1 MKNFY
6 FIIAAILIL
15 LMLTLPFLSMTKPA
29 ESASPPLKNKVQNEE
44 NEESGE
50 NIVLLCHADGQLK
63 TLNMREYIFGVVA
76 AEISASKEIET
87 LKAQTVAAFTYTL
100 YKKNKNQNEN
110 FDITDNPNVDQAF
123 ITVDAAKEK
132 WGDKAAEYEKKLND
146 VLDQVYGTYLC
157 YNDEPIYAAYHAIS
171 SGKTESSKS
180 VWGNELPYLLETE
193 SMGDLLSPDYLSEK
207 AVSAED
213 FRNAFKDICTL
224 PENEAEY
231 IGEIVRSAS
240 GGAITVTVGDKQIS
254 GSEFRRLLS
263 LRSHNFDVT
272 FSDGVF
278 NFTVRGYGH
287 GVGMSQNGAEYM
299 AAQGSTYTEI
309 LNWYYKDCT
318 LKTIK

>member
-6 FIIAAILIL
+6 FIVAAILIL
-15 LMLTLPFLSMTKPA
+15 LMLTLPFLSMTKPT
-29 ESASPPLKNKVQNEE
+29 ETVSPPPTENNVQTDETD
-44 NEESGE
+44 E

-76 AEISASKEIET
+76 AEISMSYEIET
-87 LKAQTVAAFTYTL
+87 IKAQTVAAFTYTL
-100 YKKNKNQNEN
+100 YKRSKNKAEDY
-110 FDITDNPNVDQAF
+110 DITDNPNVDQAY
-123 ITVDAAKEK
+123 ITVASAKEK
-132 WGDKAAEYEKKLND
+132 WGEKAAEYEKKLND

-157 YNDEPIYAAYHAIS
+157 YNDQPIYAAYHAIS
-171 SGKTESSKS
+171 SGKTEKSQS
-180 VWGNELPYLLETE
+180 VWGNELPYLAETE

-207 AVSAED
+207 SVSAEE

-240 GGAITVTVGDKQIS
+240 GGAISVRVGNKQIS
-254 GSEFRRLLS
+254 GIEFRRLLS
-263 LRSHNFDVT
+263 LRSQNFDVKYT
-272 FSDGVF
+272 DGVF